1 MGKKE
6 YRLGQREQKGQ
17 LQGSF
22 WILNNH
28 FSETETVC
36 LQEKSNM
43 KIKDPITVSIFFFF
57 RLGFRPHFSQLC
69 RTALTRALNLLTQ
82 EKTKRLLTAYEGQS
96 S

>member
-6 YRLGQREQKGQ
+6 YRLEQREQKGQ

-43 KIKDPITVSIFFFF
+43 KIKDPITVSIFFF

-69 RTALTRALNLLTQ
+69 RTALTCALNLLTQ

>member
-17 LQGSF
+17 LQRSF

-43 KIKDPITVSIFFFF
+43 EIKDPIFCFYFFFFF
-57 RLGFRPHFSQLC
+57 RLGFRPHFSQLR
-69 RTALTRALNLLTQ
+69 RTALTRALNLLT
-82 EKTKRLLTAYEGQS
+82 
-96 S
+96 